1 MNLRGLPRYFQLVK
15 TCHHSCSVPNWLTH
29 KTWIC
34 TPLFTGKSKANLGWT
49 PLHLGAYFGH
59 SEVVRAL
66 LEVSLV
72 RNNFWPLYNSRF
84 WFLECLVDF
93 PTEIFLTILLPVYV
107 FHKLKY
113 LNCYH
118 KKYQISNIK
127 YLHNHFLS
135 SDDFLGFFCSM
146 EQMWM
151 WEMEWAIHHFTE
163 RHSLEEQWVL
173 TDLDALV

>member
-72 RNNFWPLYNSRF
+72 RNNFWPLYNSHF

-118 KKYQISNIK
+118 KKISNIFIIICH
-127 YLHNHFLS
+127 LMTFLVSFVAWSRCECEKWNGRYTTSQSGIHWKS
-135 SDDFLGFFCSM
+135 SEYWQISM
-146 EQMWM
+146 
-151 WEMEWAIHHFTE
+151 H
-163 RHSLEEQWVL
+163 
-173 TDLDALV
+173 